1 MITYIVDIVGF
12 FFSIFYTCKDTSN
25 ICFSFCTWS
34 KACRIRKQCF
44 QKLDRNDFL
53 SIVLDRCCRKHSY
66 IFKTTHVIQIAL
78 SESHEETNTFYTR
91 DCFCKRLNLLMVE
104 QIHILVSNL
113 VKVIFSLDIHRRD
126 FYPVSVF
133 PITSRCTYFT
143 KIDLRVKVCCK
154 CISMITAV
162 AVQDIDGINLIKFML

>member
-1 MITYIVDIVGF
+1 MITYIVDIVCF
-12 FFSIFYTCKDTSN
+12 FFSVFYTGKDTAN

-78 SESHEETNTFYTR
+78 SKSHEETNTFYTW
-91 DCFCKRLNLLMVE
+91 DCFCKRLNLFMVE

-133 PITSRCTYFT
+133 PVASRCTYFT
-143 KIDLRVKVCCK
+143 KIDLRVKVCRK
-154 CISMITAV
+154 CVSMITAV
-162 AVQDIDGINLIKFML
+162 AVQDINCINLVKFML